1 MFAFYPAAIF
11 RGVPGNVQR
20 QVFFFFIADAVNLA
34 LLSRLSL
41 FRYLLLVSWSSF
53 MFWRYECLLGMNLI
67 GGDG

>member
-20 QVFFFFIADAVNLA
+20 QVFFFIIADAVNLA

-41 FRYLLLVSWSSF
+41 FRYLMLVSWSSF
-53 MFWRYECLLGMNLI
+53 MFWCESVCLE
-67 GGDG
+67 